1 MDIFSIS
8 IAAFLLICV
17 IATITFTDNEHQK
30 QALRIALWT
39 LVAGILIGIEIQ
51 KTKKG
56 DVHAVSYTEI
66 NTTKKNNY

>member
-1 MDIFSIS
+1 MDVISIS

-17 IATITFTDNEHQK
+17 IATIVFMDSEYQK

-56 DVHAVSYTEI
+56 DVHAVPYTEI
-66 NTTKKNNY
+66 NTTKKNNG

>member
-1 MDIFSIS
+1 MDVISIS

-17 IATITFTDNEHQK
+17 IATIVFMDSEYQK

-51 KTKKG
+51 KTKKRRCSCCAL
-56 DVHAVSYTEI
+56 H
-66 NTTKKNNY
+66 